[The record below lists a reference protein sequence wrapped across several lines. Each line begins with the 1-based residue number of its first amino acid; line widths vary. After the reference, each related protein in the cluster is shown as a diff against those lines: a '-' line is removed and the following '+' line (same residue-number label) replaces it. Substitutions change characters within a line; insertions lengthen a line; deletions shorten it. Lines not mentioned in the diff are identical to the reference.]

1 MNAVNRIQSAEPE
14 WITLCQEGD
23 LVPFSGVVAWHQ
35 GRQVALFYLPGQ
47 STELYAVD
55 NRDPRSGAQVIGRG
69 LIGDL
74 SGEPVVAAPLYK
86 QHFSLRDGRCL
97 EDPAQMLSTW
107 PVRLRQGRVEI
118 AS

>member
-1 MNAVNRIQSAEPE
+1 MNAVNRIQAVEPE
-14 WITLCQEGD
+14 WTTLCQERD
-23 LVPFSGVVAWHQ
+23 LVSFSGVVAWHR

-47 STELYAVD
+47 ATELYALD

-74 SGEPVVAAPLYK
+74 GGEPVVAAPLYK

-97 EDPAQMLSTW
+97 EDPAQVLNTW
-107 PVRLRQGRVEI
+107 PVRLRQGCVEI
-118 AS
+118 AG